1 MRSQARWIAGCALAT
16 ALAGGRA
23 SAMRETPV
31 QQSDHAAK
39 RDVDTHHLFTPPA
52 SQTQWK
58 ARRKELREQL
68 MLHTGLWPE
77 PKRTPLKPVVTGHI
91 EGDGYT
97 VESVAIETFPGFRL
111 CGSLYRPR
119 GRKGPFPAIANPHGH
134 WPNGRLQVEP
144 DVPKAPPAPGA
155 QGQGKANLPA
165 IGANLARQ
173 GFVVFAYDMVGYND
187 TDQASHNLPGSAEAW
202 GHGVSLLGLQTWNS
216 LRVVDY
222 LCSLPDVD
230 KARIG
235 ATGASGGGTQT
246 FLLAALDDRIKV
258 SVPVNMVS
266 AHMQG
271 GCLCENGPALRIGT
285 DNVEIAALFAPKPQL
300 LVACTGDWTAN
311 VPTEE
316 WPALRSVY
324 SLYGAADR
332 TAYVQLNY
340 GHNYNIESREAMY
353 AWFGR
358 WLLGDENRDHFR
370 EAPLSFDTAAMRT
383 WRSGVAKPTSGP
395 QGNAAVLRAL
405 IERSEAQAPAPPTDA
420 AALAAY
426 RKRMAPAFRRLLS
439 LPEPAPTSAG
449 RTAGGAVLL
458 VTEAGSAAEAAGVVA
473 DIRAKRGNA
482 ATELLELPAVAATAA
497 DLWGAYSLCYNRT
510 PAAEAAIRII
520 RAASDLR
527 SHTGKR
533 VRVVAL
539 RGAGPAALLARAA
552 SPDIAECA
560 ADLQGADGS
569 YASALRG
576 SYVPC
581 LQQIGGLPA
590 AVAASGGKLSLGGA
604 EGLDWLDRLAP
615 LLCGSLKR
623 TAAPLTAADVA
634 R

>member
-1 MRSQARWIAGCALAT
+1 MLSQARWIAAFVLTT
-16 ALAGGRA
+16 APAAGHA
-23 SAMRETPV
+23 SAARETPV

-39 RDVDTHHLFTPPA
+39 RDVDTHHLFTTPGTQA
-52 SQTQWK
+52 QWK
-58 ARRKELREQL
+58 SRRKELRSQL
-68 MLHTGLWPE
+68 MLNTGLWPE
-77 PKRTPLKPVVTGHI
+77 PKRTPLKPIVTGHI

-97 VESVAIETFPGFRL
+97 VESVAIETLPGFRL

-134 WPNGRLQVEP
+134 WANGRLQVEP

-187 TDQASHNLPGSAEAW
+187 TSQSDHKLAGSPEAW
-202 GHGVSLLGLQTWNS
+202 LRGVSLLGLQTWNS
-216 LRVVDY
+216 LRAVDY

-230 KARIG
+230 KERIG

-300 LVACTGDWTAN
+300 LVACTGDWTSN

-324 SLYGAADR
+324 ALYGAADR
-332 TAYVQLNY
+332 TAYVQFNY

-353 AWFGR
+353 AWFGK
-358 WLLGDENRDHFR
+358 WLQGDENRDHFR
-370 EAPLSFDTAAMRT
+370 EAPLTFDTAAMRT
-383 WRSGVAKPTSGP
+383 WRTGVAKPTAGP
-395 QGNAAVLRAL
+395 QGNAAVLQAL
-405 IERSEAQAPAPPTDA
+405 TERSEALAPAPPTDA
-420 AALAAY
+420 TALAAY
-426 RKRMAPAFRRLLS
+426 RKRMAPPFRRLLS
-439 LPEPAPTSAG
+439 LPEPASSAAG
-449 RTAGGAVLL
+449 RTAGGPLLL
-458 VTEAGSAAEAAGVVA
+458 VTEAGSVAEAADVVA
-473 DIRAKRGNA
+473 AIRAKGAGA
-482 ATELLELPAVAATAA
+482 AAEVLDLPAVAAREPEI
-497 DLWGAYSLCYNRT
+497 WGAYSLCYNRT
-510 PAAEAAIRII
+510 PAAEAASRII
-520 RAASDLR
+520 QAASDLR
-527 SHTGKR
+527 AHTGKR

-560 ADLQGADGS
+560 ADVEGCDGS

-581 LQQIGGLPA
+581 LEQIGGLPA
-590 AVAASGGKLSLGGA
+590 AVAASGGKLTLGGA
-604 EGLDWLDRLAP
+604 QGLDWVDRLAP
-615 LLCGSLKR
+615 LLGGSLKR
-623 TAAPLTAADVA
+623 TAGPLTAADVA